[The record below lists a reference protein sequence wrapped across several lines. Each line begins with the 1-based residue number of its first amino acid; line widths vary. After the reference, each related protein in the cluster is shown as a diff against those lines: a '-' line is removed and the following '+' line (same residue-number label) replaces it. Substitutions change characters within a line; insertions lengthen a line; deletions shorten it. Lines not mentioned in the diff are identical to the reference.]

1 MTSIKRL
8 IRKFKK
14 SIWLYPALV
23 SILSFALAV
32 VVYYLDKSYISHLAV
47 HLPVVLLA
55 RVELVR
61 SVHAIIA
68 TAFITIMTFTF
79 STTMVVL
86 TMYMSQLS
94 PRVVE
99 NFLTNRSTM
108 QSLAVFVGGFIYAI
122 VSLLLSNTIADGAQ
136 VSSGAL
142 SLIYIIV
149 GILFFIVFIDNVA
162 KFIQTSNIIERL
174 YNEAKVNIKDY
185 VNVIKD
191 YEIHKTNDFIN
202 MPEITSI
209 YAKKS
214 TYIQNV
220 NYGRLHRIA
229 EDHQGVIVFNKAVGD
244 FVYRGEVLATIHA
257 ADGAEFPDNIESM
270 IRACYVV
277 GDQRT
282 ENQDYNYSI
291 QKIVEVALRAMSP
304 GINDPN
310 TAIHCIRMISV
321 ILEDLI
327 HFESGYIFIDD
338 GADKTGL
345 IFEIFNLEKLL
356 NSTYNQ
362 IVHYGSSDASIML
375 ALIKSIDANVKK
387 ATTLNRVGLFNYAEF
402 IWERI
407 ELHIDSKYELR
418 FLEKAMTELR
428 TNINAQE
435 Q

>member
-1 MTSIKRL
+1 M
-8 IRKFKK
+8 
-14 SIWLYPALV
+14 YPTLV
-23 SILSFALAV
+23 SILSFVLALI
-32 VVYYLDKSYISHLAV
+32 VYFLDKAYISEFAAY
-47 HLPVVLLA
+47 LPVVLLS

-61 SVHAIIA
+61 SVHGIIA
-68 TAFITIMTFTF
+68 SAFITIMTFTF

-99 NFLTNRSTM
+99 NFLANRSTM
-108 QSLAVFVGGFIYAI
+108 QSLSVFVGGFIYAI
-122 VSLLLSNTIADGAQ
+122 VSLLLSNNISDGAK
-136 VSSGAL
+136 VFSGAF

-149 GILFFIVFIDNVA
+149 GILYFIVFIDNVA

-185 VNVIKD
+185 VDVIKN

-202 MPEITSI
+202 MPEMTSI
-209 YAKKS
+209 HAKKS

-220 NYGRLHRIA
+220 NYKRLHRIA
-229 EDHQGVIVFNKAVGD
+229 EDYQGVIVFNKAVGD

-257 ADGAEFPDNIESM
+257 DDNQLFPEHIESM

-327 HFESGYIFIDD
+327 HFESGYIFMDEGGD
-338 GADKTGL
+338 QTGL

-387 ATTLNRVGLFNYAEF
+387 ATTLNRVGLLNYAEF

-407 ELHIDSKYELR
+407 ELNIDSKYEIR
-418 FLEKAMTELR
+418 FLENAMTTLR
-428 TNINAQE
+428 TNINA
-435 Q
+435 

>member
-1 MTSIKRL
+1 M
-8 IRKFKK
+8 
-14 SIWLYPALV
+14 YPTLV
-23 SILSFALAV
+23 SVLSFVLALI
-32 VVYYLDKSYISHLAV
+32 VYFLDTAYTAEIAAY
-47 HLPVVLLA
+47 LPVVLLS

-61 SVHAIIA
+61 NVHAIIA
-68 TAFITIMTFTF
+68 SAFITIMTFTF

-99 NFLTNRSTM
+99 NFLANRSTM
-108 QSLAVFVGGFIYAI
+108 QSLSVFVGGFIYAI
-122 VSLLLSNTIADGAQ
+122 VSLLLANNIADGTI
-136 VSSGAL
+136 VFSGAF

-174 YNEAKVNIKDY
+174 YHEAKVNIKDY
-185 VNVIKD
+185 VDVIKN

-202 MPEITSI
+202 MPEMTSI
-209 YAKKS
+209 RAKKS

-220 NYGRLHRIA
+220 NYKRLHRLA
-229 EDHQGVIVFNKAVGD
+229 EDYRGVIVFKKAVGD
-244 FVYRGEVLATIHA
+244 FVYRDEVLATIHA
-257 ADGAEFPDNIESM
+257 NDKQMFPDNIESM
-270 IRACYVV
+270 IRSCYVV

-327 HFESGYIFIDD
+327 HFESGYIFMDE
-338 GADKTGL
+338 GADQTGL

-387 ATTLNRVGLFNYAEF
+387 ATTLNRVGLLNYAEF

-407 ELHIDSKYELR
+407 ELNIDSKYEIR
-418 FLEKAMTELR
+418 FLEKAMSTLR
-428 TNINAQE
+428 TNINV
-435 Q
+435 

>member
-1 MTSIKRL
+1 MTRVKSL
-8 IRKFKK
+8 FRKFKK
-14 SIWLYPALV
+14 SIWLYPTV
-23 SILSFALAV
+23 ISILSFGLALII
-32 VVYYLDKSYISHLAV
+32 YYLDRFYASSFAAY
-47 HLPVVLLA
+47 LPVVLSS

-68 TAFITIMTFTF
+68 AAFITIMTFTF

-99 NFLTNRSTM
+99 NFLTNHSTM

-122 VSLLLSNTIADGAQ
+122 VSLLLSNNIADGSKV
-136 VSSGAL
+136 VSGGF

-149 GILFFIVFIDNVA
+149 GILFFIVFVDNVA

-202 MPEITSI
+202 MPEVTSI
-209 YAKKS
+209 HAKKS

-220 NYGRLHRIA
+220 NYQRLHRIA
-229 EDHQGVIVFNKAVGD
+229 EDNNGVIVFRKAVGD

-257 ADGAEFPDNIESM
+257 DDGADFPENIESI

-327 HFESGYIFIDD
+327 HFESGYIFMDE
-338 GADKTGL
+338 GADNTGL

-387 ATTLNRVGLFNYAEF
+387 ATTLNRVGLLNYAEF

-407 ELHIDSKYELR
+407 ELNIDSKYEIK
-418 FLEKAMTELR
+418 FLERAMSQLR